1 MWSSLLQ
8 RLFNISK
15 AKANDALDRAEDPVQ
30 MIKLATVELEQ
41 AIAQATKALSVAM
54 ANQKKLERDHEQFRL
69 ESLGWYQKAAAAMQN
84 GNEALAEKAL
94 AQKALSDKKE
104 TEYRLLAERAGAAV
118 NQLQEQLDDYKAK
131 LQEVKTKQSIYLAK
145 AESAK
150 AHKQIAQTLSGLNGS
165 ALANMEKY
173 ENAINQMEAEAESLT
188 QINSDKSKL
197 EKEFRQLETSVSVQS
212 DLEKLRLDVAQQKQL
227 KEQQRMADLNR
238 KFEELNQGTQ
248 THHLKPL
255 PPAAPEPKALPPSP
269 AEELKKKMDDFF
281 K

>member
-1 MWSSLLQ
+1 MWSSLLK
-8 RLFNISK
+8 RLLNISK

-94 AQKALSDKKE
+94 GQKALSDKKE

-118 NQLQEQLDDYKAK
+118 GQLQEQLDDYKAK
-131 LQEVKTKQSIYLAK
+131 LQEVKTKQSIYIAK

-150 AHKQIAQTLSGLNGS
+150 AHKQIAETLSGLNGS

-173 ENAINQMEAEAESLT
+173 ENSINQMEAEAESLT

-197 EKEFRQLETSVSVQS
+197 EKEFRQLENSVSVQE
-212 DLEKLRLDVAQQKQL
+212 DMEKLRLDVAQQKQL
-227 KEQQRMADLNR
+227 KEQQRIADLNR

-248 THHLKPL
+248 THHLKVL
-255 PPAAPEPKALPPSP
+255 PPNAPDAKSLPPKP
-269 AEELKKKMDDFF
+269 AEDLKKKMDDFF